1 MISPK
6 LTNHAAT
13 KKIMKKYVSIRNLKF
28 ILHEFLD
35 LEKIKALPKY
45 QEYDDDTFGMVLD
58 MAKDIGDNHLYPIF
72 SEMDKKKS
80 YYDEK
85 EGVVKVHP
93 KLCEVIKILG
103 EGGWI
108 CSYAGYEEGGQ
119 QMPHILL
126 NAGRL
131 ILHAANANA
140 VAYTMLTDGAANL
153 IRSFGSA
160 EQKAQYVPNMM
171 NGTWQGTMAL
181 TEPQAGSSL
190 SDVKSTATP
199 QEDGSYHIQGQKIY
213 ISGGDYEGIENVVH
227 LTLARI
233 DGAPAGTKGIS
244 LFIVPKYRQENG
256 QLVSN
261 DVNTAGLYGKMGQ
274 KGTVAAHLSY
284 GDNNDC
290 KGYLVGKPH
299 RGLPYMFQM
308 MNEARIGTGAMATAS
323 ASAAYYASL
332 QYANERPQGRHPS
345 NKDLSSPQV
354 LISEHADVRRMLLFQ
369 KSIVEGSIALVQ
381 TCAYYTDIVENT
393 EGETQK
399 DTHILLELLTP
410 LAKSFAGEWCNLS
423 TSAGIQ
429 VLGGAGFT
437 DEFPLEQYYR
447 DVRIASI
454 YEGTTAIHGMD
465 ILGRKIMMNNGKALQ
480 LLAAEFGK
488 TIQEAMGI
496 KTLQPYAAKLGE
508 AAQSLQKTTMHLGK
522 LAMNDRPEVFLAD
535 ATLYLEYFGI
545 ITVAWLWLKQGLVA
559 QKALDKGAIG
569 EEHNFYQGKVYTMQY
584 YFEYEVPKT
593 RGLQER
599 LMSSNKLTL
608 DIKTEYLN

>member
-1 MISPK
+1 
-6 LTNHAAT
+6 
-13 KKIMKKYVSIRNLKF
+13 MKKYISIRNLKF
-28 ILHEFLD
+28 MLHEFLD
-35 LEKIKALPKY
+35 LEKIKQLPKF
-45 QEYDDDTFGMVLD
+45 QEYDDDTFGMILD

-108 CSYAGYEEGGQ
+108 CSYADYEEGGQ
-119 QMPHILL
+119 QMPHVLL

-140 VAYTMLTDGAANL
+140 VAYTLLTDGSANL

-160 EQKAQYVPNMM
+160 EQKAYYVPNMI

-190 SDVKSTATP
+190 SDVKTSATP
-199 QEDGSYHIQGQKIY
+199 QADGSYHIAGQKIY
-213 ISGGDYEGIENVVH
+213 ITGGDYEGVENIIH

-244 LFIVPKYRQENG
+244 LFIVPKHREEDG
-256 QLVSN
+256 RLVPN

-274 KGTVAAHLSY
+274 KGTVAAHLSF
-284 GDNNDC
+284 GDHNNC
-290 KGYLVGKPH
+290 KGYLVGQAN
-299 RGLPYMFQM
+299 RGLKYMFQM

-345 NKDLSSPQV
+345 NRDLNAPQV
-354 LISEHADVRRMLLFQ
+354 LIIEHADVRRMLLFQ
-369 KSIVEGSIALVQ
+369 KAIVEGSIALVE
-381 TCAYYTDIVENT
+381 TCAYYADIVENT
-393 EGETQK
+393 TGEER
-399 DTHILLELLTP
+399 DNIHLLLELLTP

-437 DEFPLEQYYR
+437 DDFPLEQYYR

-454 YEGTTAIHGMD
+454 YEGTTTIHGMD
-465 ILGRKIMMNNGKALQ
+465 ILGRKVTMQNGKAMQ
-480 LLAAEFGK
+480 LLAAEFTK
-488 TIQEAMGI
+488 TIQAASAI
-496 KTLQPYAAKLGE
+496 KNLQPFAAKLGE
-508 AAQSLQKTTMHLGK
+508 AAQNLQKTTMHLLQLAGK
-522 LAMNDRPEVFLAD
+522 DKPEVFLAD
-535 ATLYLEYFGI
+535 ATLYLDFFGI
-545 ITVAWLWLKQGLVA
+545 VTVAWLWLKQGMIA

-569 EEHNFYQGKVYTMQY
+569 DDYNFYQGKVHTMQY

-593 RGLQER
+593 KGLQER
-599 LMSSNKLTL
+599 LTSDNKLTVNL
-608 DIKTEYLN
+608 ESAYLN